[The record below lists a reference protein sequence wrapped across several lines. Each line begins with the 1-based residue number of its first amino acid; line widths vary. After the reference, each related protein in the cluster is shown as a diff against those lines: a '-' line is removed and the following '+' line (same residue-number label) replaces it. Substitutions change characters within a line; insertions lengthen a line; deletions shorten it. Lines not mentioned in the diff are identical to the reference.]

1 MRAVLY
7 EIHRIFFFDQ
17 RTFRLFKKIALIFAV
32 FVGFAGSVSSQPAR
46 IEAAFSPG
54 GGAQALVI
62 KTIEAARQEISVL
75 AYSFTSAPVAEALAK
90 ASKRGIRVQLV
101 ADGESNTSGGGAA
114 KARAA
119 MSALVSAGVSVRLVD
134 AFAIHHD
141 KVVIVD
147 GRHVQTGSFNYSSS
161 AERRNSE
168 NVLVV
173 WDDPALARTYLTHFK
188 RNWDLGKPYVTNY

>member
-1 MRAVLY
+1 MRASPQGRASLPCSPVRCSPSAAL
-7 EIHRIFFFDQ
+7 RM
-17 RTFRLFKKIALIFAV
+17 RLLRGPLLCRPVAWPEVA
-32 FVGFAGSVSSQPAR
+32 PAKD
-46 IEAAFSPG
+46 SG
-54 GGAQALVI
+54 
-62 KTIEAARQEISVL
+62 ISVL